1 MVYGGPIDQMLESN
15 QDEILR
21 KIWTGKTE
29 IKHAE
34 IAKSTLGVYNGENIL
49 IDWRTAFD
57 PLATVKYSTPS
68 GKPLVHISNHPYL
81 LSSIMGKY

>member
-1 MVYGGPIDQMLESN
+1 MLESN

-21 KIWTGKTE
+21 KIWTRKTE
-29 IKHAE
+29 IKHPE

-57 PLATVKYSTPS
+57 PLAVVKYSTPS
-68 GKPLVHISNHPYL
+68 GEPLIHISNHPYL
-81 LSSIMGKY
+81 QASIMGM

>member
-1 MVYGGPIDQMLESN
+1 MLESN

-21 KIWTGKTE
+21 KIWTEKTE
-29 IKHAE
+29 IKHEE

-49 IDWRTAFD
+49 IDWRTGFD
-57 PLATVKYSTPS
+57 PLATVKYSTSS
-68 GKPLVHISNHPYL
+68 GNPYL

>member
-1 MVYGGPIDQMLESN
+1 MLESN

-29 IKHAE
+29 IKHSE
-34 IAKSTLGVYNGENIL
+34 IAKSTLGVYNGENIF

-57 PLATVKYSTPS
+57 PLAIVKYSTPS
-68 GKPLVHISNHPYL
+68 GEPLIHISNHPYL
-81 LSSIMGKY
+81 SESILGT